1 MENADNGGIVWSDRK
16 RIAFGLPW
24 TFTKYTLTKEK
35 LLIHTGMLNTQED
48 EVRLYRIMDVTLRR
62 SLWERMFGLGTI
74 HCCSADKS
82 TPEFDI
88 AWVKDAAQVKETLS
102 DMVEAERMAKRVSSR
117 EFMTDDEDGEMLK
130 RAVPQKY
137 HSGAAGREDR
147 PAALL
152 FFRTNISVFPEKV
165 LLTFRFIKV

>member
-117 EFMTDDEDGEMLK
+117 EFMTDDEDGEMQIDIYKDTFVRLNPMYWEKK
-130 RAVPQKY
+130 RLHKHNPYDRKTQHQKQN
-137 HSGAAGREDR
+137 
-147 PAALL
+147 P
-152 FFRTNISVFPEKV
+152 F
-165 LLTFRFIKV
+165 

>member
-102 DMVEAERMAKRVSSR
+102 DISFRRR
-117 EFMTDDEDGEMLK
+117 RTG
-130 RAVPQKY
+130 
-137 HSGAAGREDR
+137 R
-147 PAALL
+147 PAGGA
-152 FFRTNISVFPEKV
+152 FVFRTNISVFPEKV